1 MALLLRLAAAL
12 DRRPEPV
19 IASILVKAASG
30 ILTLELVPERLNQN
44 VSLEQ
49 WSLEECAPVVQEIT
63 GLELAVTV
71 QQ

>member
-1 MALLLRLAAAL
+1 
-12 DRRPEPV
+12 V